1 MDLTG
6 AEFKELEVSEQV
18 QIVNDLIEHGYSVER
33 IRKSLEIG
41 KNYISNTFKANGYT
55 KDKETKLFIKA
66 TQGQE
71 TTKNT
76 TKATGGTNK
85 ANKDLQKQEEDLKEP
100 NTLEDKVKHLE
111 DEIKGIM
118 DTLELVADSIIEFDK
133 RINELANTT
142 NATNTTNTTTSS
154 KLNVKKLKGNKVTRS
169 FKLNEQVQ
177 KDFKAF
183 CKANSEYEVGEILAT
198 AMLEY
203 MEKYK

>member
-118 DTLELVADSIIEFDK
+118 DTLELVADSIIEFDLK
-133 RINELANTT
+133 INKL
-142 NATNTTNTTTSS
+142 ATNTITNTTTATSS
-154 KLNVKKLKGNKVTRS
+154 KLKVKKLKGNKVTRS
-169 FKLNEQVQ
+169 FTLNEQVQ

>member
-6 AEFKELEVSEQV
+6 SEFKELEVSEQV
-18 QIVNDLIEHGYSVER
+18 QLVNDLIEHGYSVER

-118 DTLELVADSIIEFDK
+118 DTLELVADSIIEFDLK
-133 RINELANTT
+133 INKL
-142 NATNTTNTTTSS
+142 ATNTITNTTTATSS
-154 KLNVKKLKGNKVTRS
+154 KLKVKKLKGNKVTRS

>member
-6 AEFKELEVSEQV
+6 AEFKKLEVSEQV

-118 DTLELVADSIIEFDK
+118 DTLELVADSIIEID
-133 RINELANTT
+133 INIYEL
-142 NATNTTNTTTSS
+142 ATNTITNTTTATSS
-154 KLNVKKLKGNKVTRS
+154 KLKVKKLKGNKVTRS

>member
-6 AEFKELEVSEQV
+6 AEFKKLEVSEQV

-76 TKATGGTNK
+76 TKATGGTSK

-118 DTLELVADSIIEFDK
+118 DTLELVADSIIEFDLK
-133 RINELANTT
+133 INELA
-142 NATNTTNTTTSS
+142 TNTITNTTTATSS
-154 KLNVKKLKGNKVTRS
+154 KLKVKKLKGNKVTRS

>member
-6 AEFKELEVSEQV
+6 AEFKKLEVSEQV

-118 DTLELVADSIIEFDK
+118 DTLELVADSIIEFDLK
-133 RINELANTT
+133 INELNTT
-142 NATNTTNTTTSS
+142 TATSS
-154 KLNVKKLKGNKVTRS
+154 KLKVKKLKGNKVTRS

>member
-6 AEFKELEVSEQV
+6 AEFKKLEVSEQV

-33 IRKSLEIG
+33 IRKSLEIA

-118 DTLELVADSIIEFDK
+118 DTLELVADSIIEFDLK
-133 RINELANTT
+133 INELD
-142 NATNTTNTTTSS
+142 TNTITNTTTATSS
-154 KLNVKKLKGNKVTRS
+154 KLKVKKLKGNKVTRS

>member
-6 AEFKELEVSEQV
+6 SEFKELEVSEQV
-18 QIVNDLIEHGYSVER
+18 QLVNDLIEHGYSVER
-33 IRKSLEIG
+33 IRKSLDIG
-41 KNYISNTFKANGYT
+41 KNYIANTFKKYGYV
-55 KDKETKLFIKA
+55 KDKKTKLFIKTTEA
-66 TQGQE
+66 TS
-71 TTKNT
+71 
-76 TKATGGTNK
+76 GTNK
-85 ANKDLQKQEEDLKEP
+85 ANKDLQKPHKDHSKP
-100 NTLEDKVKHLE
+100 KTLEGKVEALE
-111 DEIKGIM
+111 DEIKSIR
-118 DTLELVADSIIEFDK
+118 DTLGLVADSIIEFDK

-198 AMLEY
+198 AVLEY